1 MSFEDCVELYNAT
14 SHASKHVTIDVDTQ
28 NSESS
33 VQRPYVSVPTSR
45 PRDMPASSTVSAT
58 PAPAPPAPANDA
70 KRKQCAEVS
79 DTDWGRLEF
88 DERRAKLFAE
98 TLKNE
103 AKRCKNEETRMNIYT
118 ELMKNDQQRFIMH
131 LSKINAFSATMTLI
145 DKDWKISQ
153 PAALVNIN
161 NSLNSI
167 VFGVAPARPT

>member
-1 MSFEDCVELYNAT
+1 MYNTT
-14 SHASKHVTIDVDTQ
+14 SHASKHVAIDVDAQT
-28 NSESS
+28 SELQA
-33 VQRPYVSVPTSR
+33 QRPYVSVPTSR
-45 PRDMPASSTVSAT
+45 PRDTPASSAASAT
-58 PAPAPPAPANDA
+58 PAPAAQTNGA
-70 KRKQCAEVS
+70 KRKECAEVS

-118 ELMKNDQQRFIMH
+118 ESVKNDQQRFIMH

-145 DKDWKISQ
+145 DKDWKTSQ
-153 PAALVNIN
+153 PEALVNIN